1 MLRFFCDG
9 DFVSLSTMNAQNLPS
24 IYFQAIRA
32 AIKASEV
39 IETVYQEHV
48 TPTVKPDGSPVTKAD
63 LAASQVIA
71 DHLLGTDIPILGEER
86 EKADFDTRR
95 NWAENWCVDPLDGT
109 RMFLQRNGEFSVN
122 IAHIVRGEAEFGIIA
137 SPVQK
142 EVLVGG
148 PNHGCY
154 LFSFSDLE
162 SPENWKKINPHQE
175 ANEPLKVICSHS
187 YEAFHGGV
195 QFAKYTKNKEYK
207 YVRRGSAIKFFYLA
221 LGKADI
227 YPRFAPTME
236 WDIAA
241 GHAILK
247 SLGGTVVNADTD
259 EPLTYN
265 KESLFNPHFVAKTK
279 AVNT

>member
-1 MLRFFCDG
+1 
-9 DFVSLSTMNAQNLPS
+9 MNAQHLPS
-24 IYFQAIRA
+24 KYHQAILA

-39 IETVYQEHV
+39 IETIYQEHV

-71 DHLLGTDIPILGEER
+71 DHLVETNIPILGEER
-86 EKADFDTRR
+86 EKASFDVRK
-95 NWAENWCVDPLDGT
+95 NWNENWCVDPLDGT

-122 IAHIVRGEAEFGIIA
+122 IAHIVGGEAEFGIIA

-142 EVLVGG
+142 EVLIGG
-148 PNHGCY
+148 AKYGCY
-154 LFSFSDLE
+154 LLSFSDFE
-162 SPENWKKINPHQE
+162 SPEKWKKVE
-175 ANEPLKVICSHS
+175 AHEKLNEPLRVICSHS

-195 QFAKYTKNKEYK
+195 QFEKYTKNKEYK

-221 LGKADI
+221 SGEADI

-247 SLGGTVVNADTD
+247 SLGGTIVNADTD

-279 AVNT
+279 AINT